1 MNAGV
6 IFRYR
11 IPNCTKEILHGL
23 AKRFL
28 DKIEISKRFV
38 FVFCGHKTNSFK
50 KPNTQLS
57 FTGSPMFMDPHPRPT
72 ACISPACSM
81 TTATA
86 SNQG

>member
-50 KPNTQLS
+50 KPYSHPIVFYWVTNVH
-57 FTGSPMFMDPHPRPT
+57 GPSPQANSQQHADLLH
-72 ACISPACSM
+72 AV
-81 TTATA
+81 
-86 SNQG
+86 

>member
-38 FVFCGHKTNSFK
+38 YVFCGHKTNSFK
-50 KPNTQLS
+50 KPYSHPIVFYWVTNVH
-57 FTGSPMFMDPHPRPT
+57 GPSPQANSMQ
-72 ACISPACSM
+72 ISCMQYDNCNSK
-81 TTATA
+81 
-86 SNQG
+86 